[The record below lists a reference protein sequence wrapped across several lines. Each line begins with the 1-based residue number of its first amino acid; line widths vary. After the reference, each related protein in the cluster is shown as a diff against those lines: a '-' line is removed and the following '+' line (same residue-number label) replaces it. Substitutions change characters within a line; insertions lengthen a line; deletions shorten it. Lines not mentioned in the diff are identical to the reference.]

1 MRAVRDYVIAFAILG
16 AIAFVLVNYI
26 IMPLYVRWNSEV
38 RVPSLTYTTLPTA
51 EKMLSDRGLRYT
63 IKDTIFRLE
72 TPALSIIDQYPDA
85 GDLVRKHRR
94 IQLTIS
100 LPPGKLEM
108 PDLISRTLRHAKII
122 MDERGIPLDSVK
134 YDSSDF
140 YHEGV
145 VIAQSIAAADSID
158 YSSSVIL
165 TVSKGKRNA
174 QKSVPDVVNLGE
186 SEARKI
192 LEKAGFTVGIVTT
205 MLDTTLLP
213 RTVISQSWNPG
224 TRFPVERKIQVDL
237 IVSVDY

>member
-1 MRAVRDYVIAFAILG
+1 MRVFRDYVIAFLILG
-16 AIAFVLVNYI
+16 ISAFVLVNYV

-38 RVPSLTYTTLPTA
+38 RVPSLTYTTLPVA
-51 EKMLSDRGLRYT
+51 EKMLNERGLRYT

-72 TPALSIIDQYPDA
+72 TPPLSIIDQFPDA
-85 GDLVRKHRR
+85 GDLVRENRR

-108 PDLISRTLRHAKII
+108 PDLISRTLRHAKILL
-122 MDERGIPLDSVK
+122 DERGIPLDSVK

-158 YSSSVIL
+158 YSTSVVL

-186 SEARKI
+186 SEAQKI
-192 LEKAGFTVGIVTT
+192 LEKAGFTVGMVTT
-205 MLDTTLLP
+205 MRDTTLLP